1 MLCDS
6 VLRSSLNQD
15 SNRAKQKTYIKHNKI
30 YESLRHIL
38 CKLAKISYIEIA
50 APANVTIMN
59 GDFTV
64 GQRLC
69 LQVAFEHI
77 SILMLPYFIIS
88 FIWKSQ
94 TISQNTTASRNEIV
108 FCVTIS
114 LLRKL
119 ARAPR
124 IDSARCSKSTHI
136 CINKNPFFK
145 TLVDGDLVM
154 YYMS

>member
-1 MLCDS
+1 MFNFGGCAIIRCFAARS
-6 VLRSSLNQD
+6 VCTAADRY

-50 APANVTIMN
+50 TPANITIMT

-64 GQRLC
+64 GQGHC
-69 LQVAFEHI
+69 LQFAFEHI

-94 TISQNTTASRNEIV
+94 TISQNSALVCYVPHLSTAIYTV
-108 FCVTIS
+108 
-114 LLRKL
+114 LYQHK
-119 ARAPR
+119 
-124 IDSARCSKSTHI
+124 
-136 CINKNPFFK
+136 
-145 TLVDGDLVM
+145 
-154 YYMS
+154 